1 MEKVIEIDGKEVKF
15 RATAAIPRLYRIKFG
30 RDIMR
35 DMQGIQKAMEKS
47 EKGKEPIPTKML
59 EVFENVAYLMAKHA
73 TPDMDA
79 KTVEEWLDGFD
90 TFSIYVVFPQLLQ
103 LWRANNQTLVSAKKK
118 AGPQTGK

>member
-1 MEKVIEIDGKEVKF
+1 MEKVIEIDGKEIKF

-47 EKGKEPIPTKML
+47 EKGKEPIPMKML

-73 TPDMDA
+73 NPDMEA
-79 KTVEEWLDGFD
+79 KTVEDWLDGFD
-90 TFSIYVVFPQLLQ
+90 TFSIYIVFPQLLE
-103 LWRANNQTLVSAKKK
+103 LWRANNQTLVNAKKK
-118 AGPQTGK
+118 AGPPTGK

>member
-35 DMQGIQKAMEKS
+35 DMQDIQKAMEKS
-47 EKGKEPIPTKML
+47 EKGKEPIPPKML

-73 TPDMDA
+73 TPDMEA

-90 TFSIYVVFPQLLQ
+90 TFSIYVVFPQLLE
-103 LWRANNQTLVSAKKK
+103 LWRANNQTLVNPKKK
-118 AGPQTGK
+118 AGPPTGK

>member
-35 DMQGIQKAMEKS
+35 DMQDIQKAMEKS
-47 EKGKEPIPTKML
+47 EKGKEPIPPKML

-73 TPDMDA
+73 NPDMEA
-79 KTVEEWLDGFD
+79 KTVEDWLDGFD
-90 TFSIYVVFPQLLQ
+90 TFSIYIVFPQLLE
-103 LWRANNQTLVSAKKK
+103 LWRANNQTLVNAKKK

>member
-30 RDIMR
+30 RDIMK
-35 DMQGIQKAMEKS
+35 DMQDIQKAMEKS
-47 EKGKEPIPTKML
+47 DKEPIPMKML

-73 TPDMDA
+73 NPAMEA
-79 KTVEEWLDGFD
+79 KTVEDWLDGFD
-90 TFSIYVVFPQLLQ
+90 TFSIYIVFPQLLE
-103 LWRANNQTLVSAKKK
+103 LWRANNQTLVSPKKK